1 MGTKQLDLVPRAD
14 YENAEEQMMRPEVL
28 KQPLLPLYEA
38 IHNAIHAS
46 QEREAKDIVIDVEIY
61 RDSANPINEIARIE
75 GFSVTDHGIGFTD
88 EKTEAFFRLFTK
100 NKKKLFNCKGIGRL
114 AYFSSFVTVD
124 VDSIFQVDNSF
135 LERAFS
141 VSISSIGTDKLPQSI
156 PSSRTENSTVIKV
169 CGLKAECFDSYEI
182 PAGAVIN
189 SLLDYFAA
197 AILSLDSLTI
207 NVVDGDRAT
216 TINKNSYSSAKGN
229 DIVIAGETFKTFYIK
244 DRRGTKG
251 VHEIQLTAAGRVVKK
266 NTISFLA
273 GSKIGSRDE
282 EKFYLKTLVTSP
294 FLDKTV
300 SSTRSH
306 FNGVPE
312 KDEYADTI
320 SLEKIYADVGS
331 EVRRYISEIMPES
344 LTANDEMISMVV
356 EELPHLAAVSDEQS
370 VRNDIPLYS
379 SRDRVRSTLVQEYAK
394 KQLESLNYVM
404 NKAKEYEKKGPPN
417 FDDFLKTESEKLKEG
432 TRLNHAH
439 LTTYVKYREFII
451 DLFSQFLNKNEDGKY
466 SPEAV
471 LHNLIFPMKTAS
483 HDFEADYS
491 KHNLWLI
498 DDRYAAYT
506 YLFSD
511 KHEGIVA
518 DKKCEPDDKR
528 YDIIAI
534 YEDPSGGA
542 AQNVFIVELKQ
553 THKPLSKDND
563 PVQQLKDYVLRI
575 QNNKLDKAGGGR
587 INITDTTSYHGVV
600 LCDIHGDFFKYEMIK
615 NHSLKKR
622 SDGKSYFAPFLND
635 TLFIEVTNYENLLEI
650 AKLRNKAFM
659 DKLKGQ

>member
-1 MGTKQLDLVPRAD
+1 MVKQLDLIPRAD

-46 QEREAKDIVIDVEIY
+46 QEREVKDITIGVEIH
-61 RDSANPINEIARIE
+61 RDSANPIGEIARIE
-75 GFSVTDHGIGFTD
+75 GFTVTDCGMGFTD
-88 EKTEAFFRLFTK
+88 EKTEAFFKLFTK

-124 VDSIFQVDNSF
+124 VDSVFQVDGAF
-135 LERAFS
+135 QERVFS
-141 VSISSIGTDKLPQSI
+141 VTISSIGTDKLPQPV
-156 PSSRTENSTVIKV
+156 PSSRAENATVIKV
-169 CGLKAECFDSYEI
+169 HGLKADCFERYEI
-182 PAGAVIN
+182 PTDAVIN

-197 AILSLDSLTI
+197 AVLSLDSLTLNI
-207 NVVDGDRAT
+207 VDGDRTT
-216 TINKNSYSSAKGN
+216 TINKGSYSSAKGN
-229 DIVIAGETFKTFYIK
+229 DIVIADETFKTFHIK

-251 VHEIQLTAAGRVVKK
+251 AHEIQLTAAGRVVKK
-266 NTISFLA
+266 STISFLA
-273 GSKIGSRDE
+273 GNKIGSKDE
-282 EKFYLKTLVTSP
+282 EKFYLKTLITSP
-294 FLDKTV
+294 FLDRAV
-300 SSTRSH
+300 SSTRSQ

-312 KDEYADTI
+312 KDVYADTI
-320 SLEKIYADVGS
+320 SLEKIYANVSG
-331 EVRRYISEIMPES
+331 EIRQYISEIMPES
-344 LTANDEMISMVV
+344 LTANDEMIKLVV
-356 EELPHLAAVSDEQS
+356 DELPHLAAVSDELS
-370 VRNDIPLYS
+370 VRREIPLYS
-379 SRDRVRSTLVQEYAK
+379 SRDRVRTTLVQEYAK
-394 KQLESLNYVM
+394 KQLESLNYVRG
-404 NKAKEYEKKGPPN
+404 KTKEYEKKGPPN
-417 FDDFLKTESEKLKEG
+417 FDDFLRSESKKLEEG
-432 TRLNHAH
+432 NRLNHAH
-439 LTTYVKYREFII
+439 LTTYVMYREHIMG
-451 DLFSQFLNKNEDGKY
+451 LFSQFLKKDKDGKY

-483 HDFEADYS
+483 DDSKADYYN
-491 KHNLWLI
+491 HNLWLI
-498 DDRYAAYT
+498 DDRYASYA

-534 YEDPSGGA
+534 YEDPIGGS
-542 AQNVFIVELKQ
+542 AQNVFLIELKQ

-563 PVQQLKDYVLRI
+563 PVQQLKDYALRI
-575 QNNKLDKAGGGR
+575 QNNKLDKEGGGR
-587 INITDTTSYHGVV
+587 INTTDTTSYHGVV
-600 LCDIHGDFFKYEMIK
+600 LCDIHCDFFKNEMIR

-635 TLFIEVTNYENLLEI
+635 TLFIEVTNYENLLEV